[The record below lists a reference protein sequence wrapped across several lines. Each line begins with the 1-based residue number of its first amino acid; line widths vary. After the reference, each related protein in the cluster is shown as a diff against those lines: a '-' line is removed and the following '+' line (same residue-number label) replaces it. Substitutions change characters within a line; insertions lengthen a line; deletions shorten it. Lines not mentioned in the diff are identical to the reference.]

1 MRKCPNRCLLM
12 TGNVYIFVCN
22 HDHPYQ
28 NYLKIINQNINSIQV
43 IRLYENNYLVFFD
56 ETHERSPLYL
66 DRLAV
71 SIVKSDHKMEEV
83 TFSQIAW
90 WLFLEVSSTDTNPE
104 IHI

>member
-1 MRKCPNRCLLM
+1 MSTYDRQYIYFCLQ
-12 TGNVYIFVCN
+12 NY
-22 HDHPYQ
+22 DHPYQ
-28 NYLKIINQNINSIQV
+28 NYLIIINQNINSIQV

-90 WLFLEVSSTDTNPE
+90 WLFLEVSSTNTNPE